1 MLCRE
6 SQQGTRYG
14 VLIYQPQCVTVY
26 LMYCEI
32 TVGTNTTPTMIEIEP
47 ASETAVKQQIGK
59 HENSAVCLRAES
71 Q

>member
-1 MLCRE
+1 
-6 SQQGTRYG
+6 
-14 VLIYQPQCVTVY
+14 
-26 LMYCEI
+26 MYCEI